1 MSFMTNSIE
10 RSNALPIV
18 KVTYDIIFQ
27 VSLKQLKVLQIKWF
41 LSAFE
46 ALFQVFQSVISK
58 EFFPSRLLSV
68 KRLLIWH
75 MDCL

>member
-1 MSFMTNSIE
+1 MSFVTNSIE

-27 VSLKQLKVLQIKWF
+27 VSLKHLKVLQIKWF

-46 ALFQVFQSVISK
+46 ALFQGFQSVINKALLKRKNK
-58 EFFPSRLLSV
+58 EFFFR
-68 KRLLIWH
+68 
-75 MDCL
+75 DF